1 MATVDVETLQR
12 LSMLR
17 LRNKLMHSYEQ
28 QLEDVPETRDP
39 QVESVSD
46 YVLDSSFGY
55 FSLLSEKVT
64 TDDEVKKEL
73 KNSEMEFIDY
83 LLTSDFETEYEN
95 DATAFV
101 ERYIVK
107 HREAFLN
114 WMLEFFM
121 HYQDNPQI
129 VIPLL
134 ELFRCYDYS
143 FFNEQAGAISE
154 MCIHNKSLEV
164 QDVNL
169 SLLGHWCDINAKR
182 IMDAV
187 EEPTDPWM
195 RMKYKR
201 IKEIID
207 GRCTT

>member
-1 MATVDVETLQR
+1 MAIVDVETLQR
-12 LSMLR
+12 ISLLR
-17 LRNKLMHSYEQ
+17 LRNKLMHSNEQ
-28 QLEDVPETRDP
+28 QLEVIPLTWNP

-46 YVLDSSFGY
+46 YVLDSSVGY
-55 FSLLSEKVT
+55 FSLLTENVI
-64 TDDEVKKEL
+64 TDDDVKKEL
-73 KNSEMEFIDY
+73 KNFETEFIDY
-83 LLTSDFETEYEN
+83 LLASDFETEYEN

-114 WMLEFFM
+114 WIIEFFM

-134 ELFRCYDYS
+134 ELFRCYDYDY
-143 FFNEQAGAISE
+143 FNEQAGAISE

-169 SLLGHWCDINAKR
+169 SLLGHWCDKNAKR

-187 EEPTDPWM
+187 EEPTDSWM

-201 IKEIID
+201 IKDIID
-207 GRCTT
+207 ARCTT

>member
-1 MATVDVETLQR
+1 MATVDEETFQR
-12 LSMLR
+12 ISMLR

-28 QLEDVPETRDP
+28 QLGVIPVTLDP

-46 YVLDSSFGY
+46 YVLDSSVGY
-55 FSLLSEKVT
+55 FSLLTEKVT
-64 TDDEVKKEL
+64 TDDDVKKEL
-73 KNSEMEFIDY
+73 KNSETVFIDY
-83 LLTSDFETEYEN
+83 LLASDFETEYEN

-101 ERYIVK
+101 EKYIVK
-107 HREAFLN
+107 HREVFLN
-114 WMLEFFM
+114 WILEFFM
-121 HYQDNPQI
+121 YHQDNPRI

-134 ELFRCYDYS
+134 ELFRCYDYDY
-143 FFNEQAGAISE
+143 FNEQAGAISE

-169 SLLGHWCDINAKR
+169 SLLGHWCDNNAKR

-207 GRCTT
+207 GKCTT

>member
-1 MATVDVETLQR
+1 MAIVDVETLQR
-12 LSMLR
+12 ISLLR
-17 LRNKLMHSYEQ
+17 LRNKLMHSNEQ
-28 QLEDVPETRDP
+28 QLEVIPLTWNP

-46 YVLDSSFGY
+46 YVLDSSVGY
-55 FSLLSEKVT
+55 FSLLTENVI
-64 TDDEVKKEL
+64 TDDDVKKEL
-73 KNSEMEFIDY
+73 KNFETEFIDC
-83 LLTSDFETEYEN
+83 LLASDFETEYEN

-114 WMLEFFM
+114 WIIEFFM

-134 ELFRCYDYS
+134 ELFRCYDYDY
-143 FFNEQAGAISE
+143 FNEQAGAISE

-169 SLLGHWCDINAKR
+169 SLLGHWCDKNAKR

-187 EEPTDPWM
+187 EEPTDSWM

-201 IKEIID
+201 IKDIID
-207 GRCTT
+207 ARCTT